1 MDKIKI
7 FRAKK
12 GLAYLHNARTY
23 SSLRKARKKA
33 EMPKLPLPKRL
44 LTRQLSPF
52 ANENHSQGASKGP
65 KGPKRPPPP

>member
-1 MDKIKI
+1 CKTRKSLKINRKSQKRGSFNMDKIKI

-44 LTRQLSPF
+44 LTR
-52 ANENHSQGASKGP
+52 
-65 KGPKRPPPP
+65 

>member
-12 GLAYLHNARTY
+12 RLAYLHTARTY

-44 LTRQLSPF
+44 LTR
-52 ANENHSQGASKGP
+52 
-65 KGPKRPPPP
+65 